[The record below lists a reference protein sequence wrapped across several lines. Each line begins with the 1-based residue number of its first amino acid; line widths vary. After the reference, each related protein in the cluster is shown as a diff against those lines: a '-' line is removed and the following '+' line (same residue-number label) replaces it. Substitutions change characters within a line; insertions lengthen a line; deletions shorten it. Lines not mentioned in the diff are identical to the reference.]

1 MATLIDAVMQIFFI
15 VGAQKSG
22 TTWLQK
28 SLNSVEGIHCLGE
41 GHFVDKLL
49 LPMAQTRHE
58 YNKMMQVVDH
68 RIYEGEGFYG
78 GIPDQELFG
87 LTRSWILNIMVRNA
101 KAPQDTILA
110 LGDKTPGHSF
120 HLPTL
125 KQLFPAAR
133 FLHILRDG
141 RDVAVSAF
149 HHRQRIQQGNGHN
162 GGDLQTEVHQYLAK
176 WAGVTRAIRKAE
188 RGGIPVHTVRYEAML
203 NDSLTSLRGCVEHL
217 LPENTIDDGQLQAAV
232 DANSFQALSGGREP
246 GTVEASAILRR
257 GQAGCWKDELT
268 PEAQERFSPED
279 CELLSSLGYTV

>member
-1 MATLIDAVMQIFFI
+1 MATLIDAVMQIFFV

-49 LPMAQTRHE
+49 LPMAQTCHE
-58 YNKMMQVVDH
+58 YNKMMQVVGH
-68 RIYEGEGFYG
+68 RIYEGEGFYS

-101 KAPQDTILA
+101 KAPQDAILA

-125 KQLFPAAR
+125 KQLFPGAR
-133 FLHILRDG
+133 ILHILRDG

-149 HHRQRIQQGNGHN
+149 HHRQRIQQENGHN

-188 RGGIPVHTVRYEAML
+188 RGGIPIYTVRYEAML
-203 NDSLTSLRGCVEHL
+203 ENGIASLRGCVEHL

>member
-1 MATLIDAVMQIFFI
+1 MQIFFV

-28 SLNSVEGIHCLGE
+28 TLNSVEGVHCLGE

-49 LPMAQTRHE
+49 MPVAQTRHD
-58 YNKMMQVVDH
+58 YNKMMQVVQH
-68 RIYEGEGFYG
+68 RIYDGDGFYS

-87 LTRSWILNIMVRNA
+87 LMRSWILNIMLRNA
-101 KAPQDTILA
+101 KAPQNEILA

-125 KQLFPAAR
+125 KQLFPGAR

-149 HHRQRIQQGNGHN
+149 HHRQRLQQESGQG
-162 GGDLQTEVHQYLAK
+162 GGDLQAEAHQYLAK
-176 WAGVTRAIRKAE
+176 WAGFTRAIRKAE
-188 RGGIPVHTVRYEAML
+188 SAGIPVHTVHYEAML
-203 NDSLTSLRGCVEHL
+203 NEGLTSLRGCIDYL
-217 LPENTIDDGQLQAAV
+217 LPENSIEDGQLQAAV

-246 GTVEASAILRR
+246 GTIDASSILRR
-257 GQAGCWKDELT
+257 GQAGSWKDELT

-279 CELLSSLGYTV
+279 RQLLSSLGYSD